1 MRILYA
7 TPHDP
12 DDVGGIQTIVRNQ
25 VDGLRE
31 LGHRVKLV
39 SIKPSDDRP
48 LRDYVPKLRHIRLH
62 DGVPGLHEIRF
73 AHFNQFRRVVDD
85 TIEEFDPEVI
95 HAGEIR
101 ALPALRA
108 ASAVDIPS
116 VLSTYALELRNQA
129 LAAAAINEASVVTG
143 CSQYTK
149 GLVNRIAIDG
159 ETRCVYPSI
168 DIDAYRE
175 LDAESTGDV
184 MTMCRFVDRKNV
196 RTVIEAWRELDSDVR
211 AGRTLR
217 VVGDG
222 PNREAL
228 ERQASDM
235 DDITFPGVL
244 RGAEKR
250 QALAE
255 SDLFAF
261 VPVQNAFDV
270 EGFGIVW
277 IEAQAAG
284 TPVIGSPYGGAP
296 EAIGPNPV
304 VQRPTDPQCVAEAMV
319 KQLSGGTDK
328 AVLKER
334 AQQFSI
340 QAIAKDLAALYQS
353 LMEDRKSPLRKTER
367 GEE

>member
-25 VDGLRE
+25 VAGLRE
-31 LGHRVKLV
+31 LGHRVRLV
-39 SIKPSDDRP
+39 SVKPSDDR
-48 LRDYVPKLRHIRLH
+48 LLHNYVPKLKYIRLH
-62 DGVPGLHEIRF
+62 DGIPGLKEIRF

-85 TIEEFDPEVI
+85 SIEEFNPDVI

-108 ASAVDIPS
+108 ASTAGIPS
-116 VLSTYALELRNQA
+116 VLSTYALELRNQS
-129 LAAAAINEASVVTG
+129 LAAAAINEATVATG

-149 GLVNRIAIDG
+149 GLVNRIAIDA

-168 DIDAYRE
+168 DINAYRE
-175 LDAESTGDV
+175 LEADNTGDV

-196 RTVIEAWRELDSDVR
+196 KTVIEAWRELDNDIR
-211 AGRTLR
+211 EGRTLR
-217 VVGDG
+217 IVGDG
-222 PNREAL
+222 PNREEL
-228 ERQASDM
+228 ERQASDI
-235 DDITFPGVL
+235 DDVTFPGVF
-244 RGAEKR
+244 RGPEKW

-255 SDLFAF
+255 SDLFIF

-304 VQRPTDPQCVAEAMV
+304 VQRPTDPQCVADAMA
-319 KQLSGGTDK
+319 KRLTGGTNE
-328 AVLKER
+328 AALKKR
-334 AQQFSI
+334 VQQFSI
-340 QAIAKDLAALYQS
+340 QAIAKSLTALYQS
-353 LMEDRKSPLRKTER
+353 LVEATEPSPTQDSRLEA
-367 GEE
+367 